1 MHNFFYGW
9 YLKCQS
15 DMQTLAVIPAVHK
28 TKNKC
33 TCSIQIIT
41 KDGAWIIPYAADD
54 FRRGRRSIKIG
65 NNRFGEKGFQLAIH
79 TPELTAKGSIG
90 FGPLSPLKYDIM
102 GPFSLVPFLECR
114 HSVFSMRHTVR
125 GKIQV
130 NGQKYDF
137 SNAWGYW
144 EGDQGRSFPSEYAWT
159 QCCFADGSLML
170 SVADIPLTGFHFT
183 GVICAVLYKNRE
195 YRLGTYLGAKATQ
208 ISRGR
213 IRITQGNLE
222 LEARLLRRTEKVL
235 KAPKEGDMVRTVRE
249 SVACSAFYR
258 FRQGKRTLFEF
269 ETDRASFEYEY
280 PR

>member
-41 KDGAWIIPYAADD
+41 EDGAWTIPFAADD
-54 FRRGRRSIKIG
+54 FRQGRQSIKIR
-65 NNRFGEKGFQLAIH
+65 NNRFGERGFQLAIQ

-114 HSVFSMRHTVR
+114 HSVFSMRHTIR

-130 NGQKYDF
+130 NGQEYDF
-137 SNAWGYW
+137 SDAWGYW
-144 EGDQGRSFPSEYAWT
+144 EGDQGRSFPGEYAWT

-170 SVADIPLTGFHFT
+170 SVADIPLAGLHFT

-195 YRLGTYLGAKATQ
+195 YRLATYLGAKAAQ
-208 ISRGR
+208 IHRGR
-213 IRITQGNLE
+213 IRITQGDLE
-222 LEARLLRRTEKVL
+222 LEARLLRRTGKVL
-235 KAPKEGDMVRTVRE
+235 KAPKEGNMVRTIRE

-258 FRQGKRTLFEF
+258 FSQGKRTLFEF
-269 ETDRASFEYEY
+269 ETDMASFEYEY